1 MGDAAHIYVNK
12 EAYDGVPM
20 AGMKRFVTYIYA
32 YEEKQKGRNIGF
44 AKIEI
49 RGEECRIEVHLRGLY
64 ASTAKCEAFLFQEAD
79 GGMEGIRIGEMRL
92 LNGNGDFFVSVRAGG
107 IAGSTLGIYD
117 MEGLLLLG
125 EDEQLYMSRW
135 KEGKP
140 ITVCRENFRI
150 WTPQEMSD
158 QTEPESAQKS
168 QDQTA
173 QSQKTQNQMVHSQK
187 IQNQT
192 AQPQKTR
199 SHAEQPQDVPVRAEQ
214 PQAASAKKDEVQATE
229 IPMRNIF
236 SEYQWQNV
244 WEDLTKNRMLHHP
257 FEDREAECVQIELKH
272 LRELPRRYWYLGSN
286 SFFLH
291 GFFNYQYLV
300 VGKTGDARWFIGVP
314 GIYQRQERVMAAVF
328 GFPEFLAMASEHN
341 CNEGNREPINQFGCW
356 IRYIEE

>member
-1 MGDAAHIYVNK
+1 MRDTAHIYVNK
-12 EAYDGVPM
+12 EVYDGVHM
-20 AGMKRFVTYIYA
+20 AGMKRFVTYIYS

-64 ASTAKCEAFLFQEAD
+64 ARGAKCETFLFREDD
-79 GGMEGIRIGEMRL
+79 GAMEGVCIGEMRL
-92 LNGNGDFFVSVRAGG
+92 LNGNGDFFVSVKAGS
-107 IAGSTLGIYD
+107 IAGSALGIYD

-135 KEGKP
+135 KEGNP
-140 ITVCRENFRI
+140 ITVCRENFHIR
-150 WTPQEMSD
+150 TPQEI
-158 QTEPESAQKS
+158 P
-168 QDQTA
+168 
-173 QSQKTQNQMVHSQK
+173 NQ
-187 IQNQT
+187 
-192 AQPQKTR
+192 P
-199 SHAEQPQDVPVRAEQ
+199 EQPQDVLIRAEQ
-214 PQAASAKKDEVQATE
+214 PQAASAEEDEVQATE
-229 IPMRNIF
+229 IPMRSIF
-236 SEYQWQNV
+236 PEYQWQNV

-257 FEDREAECVQIELKH
+257 FEDREAECIQIELKH

-300 VGKTGDARWFIGVP
+300 VGKTGDDRWFIGVP

-328 GFPEFLAMASEHN
+328 GFPEFLAMASDRN
-341 CNEGNREPINQFGCW
+341 YNEENQEPINQFGCW

>member
-1 MGDAAHIYVNK
+1 MGYAVHIYVNK
-12 EAYDGVPM
+12 EVYDGVPM
-20 AGMKRFVTYIYA
+20 AGMKRFVTYIYS

-49 RGEECRIEVHLRGLY
+49 RGDECRIEVHLRGLY
-64 ASTAKCEAFLFQEAD
+64 ARGAKCEAFLFREAD
-79 GGMEGIRIGEMRL
+79 GEMEGVCIGEMRL
-92 LNGNGDFFVSVRAGG
+92 LNGKGDFFVSIRAGS

-140 ITVCRENFRI
+140 ITVCRENFRT
-150 WTPQEMSD
+150 WTPQEMPIL
-158 QTEPESAQKS
+158 PEQKF
-168 QDQTA
+168 QE
-173 QSQKTQNQMVHSQK
+173 
-187 IQNQT
+187 QT
-192 AQPQKTR
+192 AQPQKTQN
-199 SHAEQPQDVPVRAEQ
+199 HAEQPQDVPIRAEQ
-214 PQAASAKKDEVQATE
+214 PQAASAEKDEVQATE
-229 IPMRNIF
+229 IPMRSIF
-236 SEYQWQNV
+236 PEYQWQNV

-257 FEDREAECVQIELKH
+257 FEDREAECIQIELKH

-300 VGKTGDARWFIGVP
+300 VGKTGDDRWFIGVP

-328 GFPEFLAMASEHN
+328 GFPEFLVIASD
-341 CNEGNREPINQFGCW
+341 CNGNEENREPVNQFGCW

>member
-1 MGDAAHIYVNK
+1 
-12 EAYDGVPM
+12 M
-20 AGMKRFVTYIYA
+20 AGMKRFVTYIYS

-64 ASTAKCEAFLFQEAD
+64 AGTAKCETFLFRETD
-79 GGMEGIRIGEMRL
+79 GEMEGIRIGEMRL
-92 LNGNGDFFVSVRAGG
+92 LNGNSDFFAVIRAGG

-140 ITVCRENFRI
+140 ITVCRENFHI
-150 WTPQEMSD
+150 WTPHEMSD
-158 QTEPESAQKS
+158 QTETELAQKS
-168 QDQTA
+168 QDQT
-173 QSQKTQNQMVHSQK
+173 V
-187 IQNQT
+187 
-192 AQPQKTR
+192 QPQKAQD
-199 SHAEQPQDVPVRAEQ
+199 HAEQPQDVTLRTEQQQAVPAED
-214 PQAASAKKDEVQATE
+214 DEVQATE

-236 SEYQWQNV
+236 PEYQWQNV

-257 FEDREAECVQIELKH
+257 FEDREAECIQIELKH

-300 VGKTGDARWFIGVP
+300 VGKTGEDRWFIGVP

-328 GFPEFLAMASEHN
+328 GFTEFLAMASDHKRKE
-341 CNEGNREPINQFGCW
+341 EEQEPINQFGCW

>member
-12 EAYDGVPM
+12 EVYDGVPM
-20 AGMKRFVTYIYA
+20 AGMKRFVTYIYS

-64 ASTAKCEAFLFQEAD
+64 ARVAKCEAFLFREAD
-79 GGMEGIRIGEMRL
+79 GAMEGIRIGEMRI
-92 LNGNGDFFVSVRAGG
+92 LNGNGDFFVSVRAGS

-117 MEGLLLLG
+117 MEGILLLG
-125 EDEQLYMSRW
+125 EEEQLYMSRW
-135 KEGKP
+135 KEGNP
-140 ITVCRENFRI
+140 ISVCRENFRI
-150 WTPQEMSD
+150 RTPQEMPN
-158 QTEPESAQKS
+158 QPEQKS
-168 QDQTA
+168 QEQTA
-173 QSQKTQNQMVHSQK
+173 QSQSQNTQK
-187 IQNQT
+187 
-192 AQPQKTR
+192 
-199 SHAEQPQDVPVRAEQ
+199 HAEQPQDVPVRAEQ
-214 PQAASAKKDEVQATE
+214 PQVASAEKDEVQATE
-229 IPMRNIF
+229 IPMRSIF
-236 SEYQWQNV
+236 PEYQWQNV

-257 FEDREAECVQIELKH
+257 FEDREAECIQIELKH

-300 VGKTGDARWFIGVP
+300 VGKTGDDRWFIGVP

-328 GFPEFLAMASEHN
+328 GFPEFLVMAFDRSCTE
-341 CNEGNREPINQFGCW
+341 ENREPLNQFGCW